1 MAATFSPFFTGR
13 SGRQADEG
21 QRHRCIRQVPA
32 PPSLLF
38 LVSDGMNETTS
49 AKLLTVRNLVT
60 QVATPVGARTVV
72 DRLSFDLGRGETLC
86 IAGESGSGKSMT
98 ALSLM
103 QLLPKPMARVAS
115 GEALLDGRNILALS
129 EREMRHVRGKQ
140 IGMIFQE
147 PMTSLNPV
155 LTIGRQLAEAIAA
168 HKSISVSDA
177 RAGAKALLDQVQI
190 SEATRRLSQYPF
202 ELSGGM
208 RQRVM
213 IAMALSQSPQLLIAD
228 EPTTALDVTV
238 QSQILALIR
247 KLQAEND
254 ISVILITH
262 DMGVVAEMADHVLV
276 MNQGREVESG
286 PLGSIFR
293 APRADYTK
301 KLLDAVPRLGEMTGT
316 TLPKRVAA
324 AAKNIDPAGMVKP
337 VVEVDNLVV
346 RFDIKGGVLQR
357 PVRRVHAVE
366 GVSFR
371 LGRGETLSLVGESGC
386 GKSTTGK
393 ALLNLVPWSGDIRIS
408 GTPTRGLSRG
418 AMKPVLRD
426 IQMVFQDPYASL
438 DPRMRVGDLV
448 AEPLVIHGLASGAE
462 LDDRVEYLFRRVG
475 LSADQMKRY
484 PHEFSGG
491 QRQRICI
498 ARALSLSPKVIVAD
512 ESVAA
517 LDVSIQAQVLD
528 LLQDIQNETGISYLF
543 ISHDMAVVEQISHR
557 VAVMYMGRFV
567 ESGTR
572 AQVFENPRHPYTKRL
587 MEAVPVADPGRPR
600 RAFVPLDGDL
610 PSPVHGLDY
619 VAPEQFYEDVG
630 GGHLVWHAAAA

>member
-1 MAATFSPFFTGR
+1 MNDKTSDR
-13 SGRQADEG
+13 
-21 QRHRCIRQVPA
+21 
-32 PPSLLF
+32 LL
-38 LVSDGMNETTS
+38 S
-49 AKLLTVRNLVT
+49 VRDLVT
-60 QVATPVGARTVV
+60 QVATPLGARTVV
-72 DRLSFDLGRGETLC
+72 DGLSFDLGRGETLC

-115 GEALLDGRNILALS
+115 GTAMLAGRNILSLP
-129 EREMRHVRGKQ
+129 ERDMRHVRGRQ

-155 LTIGRQLAEAIAA
+155 LTIGRQLSEAIAA
-168 HKSISVSDA
+168 HKDVSASDA

-190 SEATRRLSQYPF
+190 SEAARRLDQYPY

-213 IAMALSQSPQLLIAD
+213 IAMALSQGPRLLIAD

-247 KLQAEND
+247 KLQAENR
-254 ISVILITH
+254 IAVILITH
-262 DMGVVAEMADHVLV
+262 DMGVVAEMADRVLV
-276 MNQGREVESG
+276 MKEGKEVESG
-286 PLGSIFR
+286 PLDAIFR
-293 APRADYTK
+293 APQADYTR
-301 KLLDAVPRLGEMTGT
+301 KLLNAVPKLGEMTGT
-316 TLPKRVAA
+316 TSPKRVHATAGAA
-324 AAKNIDPAGMVKP
+324 ATVDPANP
-337 VVEVDNLVV
+337 VVAVDNLVV
-346 RFDIKGGVLQR
+346 RFDIKGGILQR

-366 GVSFR
+366 GVSFT

-408 GTPTRGLSRG
+408 GRPTRGLGRA
-418 AMKPVLRD
+418 AMKPVLRN

-448 AEPLVIHGLASGAE
+448 AEPLVIHGLAAGAE
-462 LDDRVEYLFRRVG
+462 LENRVEYLFRRVG

-567 ESGTR
+567 EAGTR

-587 MEAVPVADPGRPR
+587 MEAVPVADPDRPR
-600 RAFVPLDGDL
+600 RAFVSLDGDL
-610 PSPVHGLDY
+610 PSPVHELGY
-619 VAPEQFYEDVG
+619 MAPRQVCEDVG
-630 GGHLVWHAAAA
+630 DGHLVWRAEAA